1 MMMQTIHFDDKV
13 VVESTN
19 TGKTIDADVLSFKE
33 NSFLSVVIQ
42 KTVKLHMQYNE
53 AKKVYIGSQS
63 GMECI
68 TEGPEKFVTK
78 HGR

>member
-13 VVESTN
+13 IVESST
-19 TGKTIDADVLSFKE
+19 TGKTIEADVLSFKE
-33 NSFLSVVIQ
+33 HSFLSVVIQ

-53 AKKVYIGSQS
+53 SKKVYIGSQS
-63 GMECI
+63 GMEFI
-68 TEGPEKFVTK
+68 TQGPEKFVTK